1 MAFMLTLKT
10 DWDFTVETPD
20 DIHPTDDIRCRV
32 SSFDQLAEIRDSI
45 DGKAQD
51 IIEKINEIIDGELTE
66 LSMTG
71 GNHEI
76 EWCEIPPPRFGSY
89 RIDDELSD
97 LPEEFRSAIYSMAYE
112 AGHSAGISEVEC
124 IVSDM
129 VGELIGPI
137 RKYTKRIKG

>member
-20 DIHPTDDIRCRV
+20 GETHMDDIRCRV

-51 IIEKINEIIDGELTE
+51 VVEKINEIIDGELTFV
-66 LSMTG
+66 SMTG
-71 GNHEI
+71 GNREI

-97 LPEEFRSAIYSMAYE
+97 LPEEFRSAIYSLAYE
-112 AGHSAGISEVEC
+112 SGHSYGISEVEG

-129 VGELIGPI
+129 VGELINPI
-137 RKYTKRIKG
+137 KKYTKRING